1 MAPLPRSAAPSIR
14 ARIAAVPHRPTCSVP
29 GCRRPTMAAAR
40 TGLADCHC
48 QYHVQR
54 RARHGS
60 HWAAPLKAP
69 DLKPYLR
76 AANRWITER
85 RDDIP
90 VTYALIGLRG
100 LMDGAG
106 QVERAQDT
114 KRWSAVRRARVAF
127 ARLREA
133 GIKPERLLAIHMAV
147 AALIEDD
154 RDSHSVPEFRLVQT
168 AKAVHRLASGTH
180 SRWEVALPNGSTA
193 PLAIHNYPRSSGQVL
208 RVMGRE
214 LDEICRG
221 VMQDAMDT
229 VRRLRVEMF
238 GPHPSQRPDWLP
250 RWRRVRLG
258 LEK

>member
-1 MAPLPRSAAPSIR
+1 MRIRS
-14 ARIAAVPHRPTCSVP
+14 VPHRATCAIP
-29 GCRRPTMAAAR
+29 GCGRPTMAAAG

-54 RARHGS
+54 RARYGS
-60 HWAAPLKAP
+60 HWAAPLKAT
-69 DLKPYLR
+69 DLKPYLK
-76 AANRWITER
+76 AAHRWIAEHR
-85 RDDIP
+85 NDIA
-90 VTYALIGLRG
+90 VTYPLIGLQG

-106 QVERAQDT
+106 QVERAQDI
-114 KRWSAVRRARVAF
+114 KRLPAAKRARVAF

-133 GIKPERLLAIHMAV
+133 GVKPERLLAIHMAV

-154 RDSHSVPEFRLVQT
+154 RDSHNVPEFRLVQT

-180 SRWEVALPNGSTA
+180 SRWEVALPNGTTA

-221 VMQDAMDT
+221 VMQDALDT

-250 RWRRVRLG
+250 RHTRVRLG